1 MIISSLDWADVA
13 GRRRAAVVIALR
25 TDIAVML
32 NITEADILYM
42 NLFQPG
48 TLLSTGV
55 ACSFEIAAGAS
66 ATRTPVEL
74 AQALKETLSNGI
86 GQFSNAEATVG
97 KTITASVESFTIVSA
112 DITSNERKTNPKAAS
127 NRSAGGTDRN
137 NTGTAAKTGAGQI
150 ELRDM
155 LVGLII
161 VLTLIAIVA
170 IVYAVR
176 ARSSKLRSASDS
188 VTNEELEDMDS
199 VPAVIVQARLSTSNE
214 PVCLDF
220 SANSPVTALPTP
232 TTKETFSVEI

>member
-1 MIISSLDWADVA
+1 
-13 GRRRAAVVIALR
+13 
-25 TDIAVML
+25 
-32 NITEADILYM
+32 
-42 NLFQPG
+42 
-48 TLLSTGV
+48 
-55 ACSFEIAAGAS
+55 
-66 ATRTPVEL
+66 
-74 AQALKETLSNGI
+74 
-86 GQFSNAEATVG
+86 
-97 KTITASVESFTIVSA
+97 
-112 DITSNERKTNPKAAS
+112 
-127 NRSAGGTDRN
+127 
-137 NTGTAAKTGAGQI
+137 
-150 ELRDM
+150 M